1 MMRAIDLFAGP
12 GGWDVGAGALG
23 IEPVGVEYD
32 DAACATREAAGLRTV
47 QADVA
52 ELDPVDFA
60 NEHGGCDLLIASP
73 PCQAW
78 SMAGKRKGQDDLPLV
93 FDYTRTLADG
103 GVHPPEW
110 YRERCSDDRSLLVC
124 EPLRWALD
132 LRPTYLAFEQV
143 PPVLDYWRHVGAI
156 LGREGWDVW
165 TGVLEAERYG
175 VPQTRERAILMARRG
190 GHVHP
195 PIATHQR
202 YVPGEP
208 ARHDVTL
215 EGEVLPW
222 VSMAEALGWGMTE
235 RPMLADDGEATA
247 DGYRARDLRD
257 IEDPAF
263 TVTAKAEDWRLRATN
278 DRPNACER
286 PADEPSP
293 SLAFGHNAPVWLD
306 RRQGGAPLR
315 SQDEPAHTQSA
326 SGLSRGRDVWIDA
339 WRSAPSRAA
348 ACSPPPAGHGRPSA
362 LRLAARR
369 RTHRPGRLGTR
380 TDLAEWTEGRP
391 ATTVAG
397 DPRIHPPGH
406 KRNANDEAAG
416 RTDYE
421 GRAGENAVRVTVE
434 EASILQSFPADYPW
448 QGSRTKQ
455 FQQIGNAVPP
465 VLAYAI
471 LAALTEGT
479 G

>member
-12 GGWDVGAGALG
+12 GGWDVGAGPLG

-32 DAACATREAAGLRTV
+32 DAACATREAAGLKTI

-52 ELDPVDFA
+52 ALDPVGFA
-60 NEHGGCDLLIASP
+60 GDEGCDLLIASP

-78 SMAGKRKGQDDLPLV
+78 SMAGKRQGQDDLPLV
-93 FDYTRTLADG
+93 FDYTRTMHTG

-110 YRERCSDDRSLLVC
+110 YRERCADDRSLLVC
-124 EPLRWALD
+124 EPLRWALA

-143 PPVLDYWRHVGAI
+143 PPVLDYWRRVGTI
-156 LGREGWDVW
+156 LGAEGWDVW
-165 TGVLEAERYG
+165 TGILEAERYG

-208 ARHDVTL
+208 ARHVVTL

-235 RPMLADDGEATA
+235 RPMLTVAAGTESGGADSSMVGGSGARKRMSDERDRGAWKVGFPRKADGGEATD
-247 DGYRARDLRD
+247 DGYRARDFRD
-257 IEDPAF
+257 DSE
-263 TVTAKAEDWRLRATN
+263 LG
-278 DRPNACER
+278 DRVQPGGGNKPR
-286 PADEPSP
+286 PASEPS
-293 SLAFGHNAPVWLD
+293 A
-306 RRQGGAPLR
+306 
-315 SQDEPAHTQSA
+315 T
-326 SGLSRGRDVWIDA
+326 
-339 WRSAPSRAA
+339 
-348 ACSPPPAGHGRPSA
+348 
-362 LRLAARR
+362 
-369 RTHRPGRLGTR
+369 LGTR

-391 ATTVAG
+391 ATTVTG
-397 DPRIHPPGH
+397 DPRVHPPGH
-406 KRNANDEAAG
+406 KRNAEDEAAG

-421 GRAGENAVRVTVE
+421 GRAGENAVRVTVA
-434 EASILQSFPADYPW
+434 EASVLQSFPADYPW

-465 VLAYAI
+465 VLAHAI

-479 G
+479 